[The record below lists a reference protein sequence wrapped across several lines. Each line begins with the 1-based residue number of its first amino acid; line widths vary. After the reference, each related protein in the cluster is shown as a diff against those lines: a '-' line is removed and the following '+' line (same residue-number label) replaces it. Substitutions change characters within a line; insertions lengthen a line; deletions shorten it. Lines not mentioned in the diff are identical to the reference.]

1 MYLEKHHI
9 VFKKQG
15 GLDFE
20 LNYKRLSPED
30 HRGKYGPHKNRKVD
44 LAYKIEMEAQL
55 RKILTK
61 EYYNIKELIDIL
73 GLKEKQ
79 ANRAFRKLLRPNGIE
94 REKVIYKLMGERFYL

>member
-9 VFKKQG
+9 VFKRQG

-30 HRGKYGPHKNRKVD
+30 HRGNHGPHLNRKVD
-44 LAYKIEMEAQL
+44 LAYKIEME
-55 RKILTK
+55 K
-61 EYYNIKELIDIL
+61 ELNKVLDSGYYNIAELIEIL

-79 ANRAFRKLLRPNGIE
+79 ANRAFRKILSVNGILKE
-94 REKVIYKLMGERFYL
+94 DVIFRLMGNKSYI